1 MNNLKTVV
9 EGLLAT
15 HSTDVWSTYGGL
27 NRVTKEVERILYH
40 GLRSTQVRY
49 IIIKLKP
56 ISNPIIWTLHE
67 FENVLPFLSY
77 ICLTVSI
84 PILQPVYQIDRS
96 GKKNIYA
103 MYSPLPS
110 QFYNCS
116 TCHTDYNSQSAKQIF
131 TPPYKVMIFHHTN
144 VMYVF

>member
-1 MNNLKTVV
+1 VNNLKTVV

-56 ISNPIIWTLHE
+56 ISNPII
-67 FENVLPFLSY
+67 
-77 ICLTVSI
+77 
-84 PILQPVYQIDRS
+84 
-96 GKKNIYA
+96 
-103 MYSPLPS
+103 
-110 QFYNCS
+110 
-116 TCHTDYNSQSAKQIF
+116 
-131 TPPYKVMIFHHTN
+131 
-144 VMYVF
+144 